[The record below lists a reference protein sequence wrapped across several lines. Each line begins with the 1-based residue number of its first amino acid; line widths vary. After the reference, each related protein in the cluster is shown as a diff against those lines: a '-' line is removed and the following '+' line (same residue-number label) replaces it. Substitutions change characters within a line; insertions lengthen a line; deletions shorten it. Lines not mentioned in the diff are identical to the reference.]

1 MVDTI
6 KNGSDTKVINIIY
19 DIHKNNISNLQILS
33 EKRDMVSELFDT
45 AVNNARPIYKII
57 YEYTFLYT
65 PPKKS
70 RFTKQPESI
79 VLKRT
84 VKDPAIF
91 YYKEDAEYYLE
102 NATMPARMQYYNSS
116 GYFIRAYIFLKD
128 VTPKLKILGLD
139 SMEICITEDGT
150 ILYGIYGT
158 NKFDCSVLLD
168 SIRKIKNLNNFLFT
182 GEAQVV
188 KTININ
194 NNIIDYTESAELDD
208 LKNKRNYIIVEEI
221 KRLTKHIKFLEKLI
235 K

>member
-6 KNGSDTKVINIIY
+6 KNGSDTKVINLIY
-19 DIHKNNISNLQILS
+19 DIHKDNIDNLQILS

-45 AVNNARPIYKII
+45 SLNNNRVIYKIT

-65 PPKKS
+65 PSKKG
-70 RFTKQPESI
+70 RFSKQPESI

-102 NATMPARMQYYNSS
+102 NAIMPAKLQYYNN
-116 GYFIRAYIFLKD
+116 GKYFIRAYIFLKD
-128 VTPKLKILGLD
+128 ITPKLTTLGLN
-139 SMEICITEDGT
+139 SLEICVTDDDT
-150 ILYGIYGT
+150 IVYGIYGT
-158 NKFDCSVLLD
+158 SKFDCYSLHETLV
-168 SIRKIKNLNNFLFT
+168 KIKNLNSFLFT

-208 LKNKRNYIIVEEI
+208 LKNKRNYIIIEEI

>member
-19 DIHKNNISNLQILS
+19 DIHQNNINNLRILS
-33 EKRDMVSELFDT
+33 EKRDMVSELFDESL
-45 AVNNARPIYKII
+45 NNKRVIYKII

-65 PPKKS
+65 PPKKG
-70 RFTKQPESI
+70 RFSKQPESI

-102 NATMPARMQYYNSS
+102 NATMPAKMQYYNAA

-128 VTPKLKILGLD
+128 VTPKLKTLGLD

-158 NKFDCSVLLD
+158 NKFDCPTLLE
-168 SIRKIKNLNNFLFT
+168 SITRIKNLNSFLFT